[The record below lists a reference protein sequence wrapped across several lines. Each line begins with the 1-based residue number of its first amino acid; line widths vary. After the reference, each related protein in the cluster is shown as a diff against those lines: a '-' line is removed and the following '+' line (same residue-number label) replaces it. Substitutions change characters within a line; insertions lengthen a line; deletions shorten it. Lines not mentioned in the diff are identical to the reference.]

1 MILNVLLIA
10 GGLLFIIATGLFLFK
25 VSRAPLGAEDE
36 NGFRL
41 LEKPRPVRPG
51 KFESG
56 GAAGYSHP
64 TPNAPVSV
72 L

>member
-10 GGLLFIIATGLFLFK
+10 GGLLFIIATGIFLFK
-25 VSRAPLGAEDE
+25 VSRAPLGVEDE
-36 NGFRL
+36 NGF
-41 LEKPRPVRPG
+41 LEKPSPVRPA
-51 KFESG
+51 KFESA

-64 TPNAPVSV
+64 NPNAPLSA